1 MKDASRARSSR
12 VIVRGSREIAILSTL
27 ALAAFLVSVLPS
39 VAQTGKKPFTVV
51 DDIGLTHFF
60 DLGGGKGTVSFSPD
74 GNYFVVWSERG
85 RLELNRVEDTLRIY
99 RSQDVKSFLER
110 SGTEQPPTPLW
121 VVSRLGETGFVIDK
135 WRWLADSNGL
145 AFLQRTDDVHRQLVL
160 ADVRTKS
167 TKSLTPAGENVAAFE
182 VQDGRSYSY
191 SSELRNP
198 PPKAVD
204 EPAATVGTGRPLV
217 NLLFANQ
224 PASGPP
230 QIHVWKVISGKRF
243 EVNQNRAA
251 IPAAQNLA
259 PQLKGESTGLE
270 ITVEQGL
277 NDPPLLIA
285 KNERTS
291 RVLWDPNP
299 QLGELDL
306 GQASVYTWKDK
317 DGRERK
323 GGLYKPSD
331 YRAGQRYPL
340 VIQTH
345 DFDESQFLPAG
356 SRLTSSYAAGVM
368 AVAGIIVLQIGEDC
382 PSATTE
388 DGPCAVSAYES
399 AIEQLVSEGIA
410 DRERIGIVAFSWP
423 SFYVMKLITSNG
435 IHIKAALIANAQFM
449 GDYFQHIALVD
460 DPADPQGQVRDS
472 VIGGP
477 AFGEGL
483 EQWLKNSPS
492 FHLDRITTPL
502 MMVAQGRWDALL
514 MWAPY
519 AGLHY
524 LQKPVDLIVLK
535 TSEHNLTNPH
545 MRMLSQGGTVDW
557 FRFWLQDYEDPDR
570 AKSEQYKRWRD
581 LRKAYLENERKPA
594 GNSAAPSG
602 S

>member
-1 MKDASRARSSR
+1 MSATER
-12 VIVRGSREIAILSTL
+12 
-27 ALAAFLVSVLPS
+27 P
-39 VAQTGKKPFTVV
+39 GKRPFTIA

-145 AFLQRTDDVHRQLVL
+145 AFLQRTDDGHRQLVL
-160 ADVRTKS
+160 ADARTKS

-410 DRERIGIVAFSWP
+410 DRERIGVVAFSWP

-460 DPADPQGQVRDS
+460 DPADPQGQVRNS